1 MGSRFIIP
9 RGSCIC
15 IQLGSI
21 PLALMNFFMISL
33 SSLLAL
39 IISAR
44 RNRWRR
50 VSTPFHHQLLQVLLT
65 FSSSVKG
72 EPIAPNLFDSAWKE
86 GEGVGEEDKGG
97 KLE

>member
-21 PLALMNFFMISL
+21 PLAFMNFFRISL

-50 VSTPFHHQLLQVLLT
+50 VSTPFHQLLQILLT

-72 EPIAPNLFDSAWKE
+72 EPIAPSLFDSAWKE
-86 GEGVGEEDKGG
+86 GEGVWEEDKGG
-97 KLE
+97 ELE

>member
-1 MGSRFIIP
+1 MFRP

-21 PLALMNFFMISL
+21 PLALMNFFRISL
-33 SSLLAL
+33 SSPLAL

-44 RNRWRR
+44 RNR
-50 VSTPFHHQLLQVLLT
+50 

-72 EPIAPNLFDSAWKE
+72 EPIAPSLFDSAWKE

-97 KLE
+97 EFE